1 MRTDTLFYQLFQTF
15 HGLLF
20 ELIDEPASNAEGYD
34 FVSVEVKEKAFRFDG
49 IFLAAD
55 VEKPIYFVEVQFQK
69 NPDFYWSFVGE
80 IFLYLS
86 QYKPLQDWKAV
97 AVFADRN
104 LDEGIPRQFHEL
116 FVSQRIRCVYL
127 DTLRDRSDNSLEVGI
142 VELIIADEA
151 VTLDMARDLVRELR
165 NREREATVS
174 QKTVELV
181 VDVLLNKFNNLSR
194 KEIETMLTFDELKQ
208 SRLFQELAA
217 DYSRE
222 VRLEARLEG
231 KKIGEK
237 IGEKRGEKRGE
248 IKGKL
253 QGKQESVLRVL
264 KRRFKRVSAESRA
277 KISRLPESKLD
288 DLIDAIFDFK
298 SVADLTAWLKVHGG
312 DR

>member
-1 MRTDTLFYQLFQTF
+1 M
-15 HGLLF
+15 
-20 ELIDEPASNAEGYD
+20 
-34 FVSVEVKEKAFRFDG
+34 
-49 IFLAAD
+49 
-55 VEKPIYFVEVQFQK
+55 
-69 NPDFYWSFVGE
+69 
-80 IFLYLS
+80 
-86 QYKPLQDWKAV
+86 
-97 AVFADRN
+97 
-104 LDEGIPRQFHEL
+104 DEGIPRQFHEL

-142 VELIIADEA
+142 VELIIADES

-174 QKTVELV
+174 QKTVELI

-222 VRLEARLEG
+222 ARLEG

-253 QGKQESVLRVL
+253 QGKQESVLCVL
-264 KRRFKRVSAESRA
+264 KRRFKRVSAESKA
-277 KISRLPESKLD
+277 KINCLPESKLD
-288 DLIDAIFDFK
+288 DLLDAICDFK
-298 SVADLTAWLKVHGG
+298 SGRDLTAWLKVNGG
-312 DR
+312 DLV

>member
-1 MRTDTLFYQLFQTF
+1 
-15 HGLLF
+15 
-20 ELIDEPASNAEGYD
+20 
-34 FVSVEVKEKAFRFDG
+34 
-49 IFLAAD
+49 
-55 VEKPIYFVEVQFQK
+55 
-69 NPDFYWSFVGE
+69 
-80 IFLYLS
+80 
-86 QYKPLQDWKAV
+86 
-97 AVFADRN
+97 
-104 LDEGIPRQFHEL
+104 
-116 FVSQRIRCVYL
+116 
-127 DTLRDRSDNSLEVGI
+127 VGI
-142 VELIIADEA
+142 VELIIADES